1 MVAPTRDSSLGPAER
16 RRGGNPRAVASVV
29 VGLAAVLVI
38 PAALV
43 LQYYSVTV
51 TLIESLG
58 SAGPALVFGL
68 CALVLARRG
77 REAYARTIGRSGGMT
92 MARIGRALGVLG
104 LCLGISTGLAVGFY
118 GLLTLFARS

>member
-68 CALVLARRG
+68 C
-77 REAYARTIGRSGGMT
+77 
-92 MARIGRALGVLG
+92 
-104 LCLGISTGLAVGFY
+104 LGISTGLAVGFY